1 MPSLPRQRFQTPAD
15 ELCKPDF
22 AELAWHFE
30 DGFMNTLL
38 KAGATPPNSKE
49 IKSNCVNTAV
59 KLQQTKKGNMVFL
72 QLFCKLM
79 LSYSQKMQP
88 FLTETTMLFLKS
100 TNVTIAF
107 NSEAKRELAEYFSMV
122 GINLDSIKTHD
133 DYLRTRKKASPYFME
148 WLSLK
153 AERWPENNGQYQLL
167 KKALFD

>member
-1 MPSLPRQRFQTPAD
+1 
-15 ELCKPDF
+15 
-22 AELAWHFE
+22 
-30 DGFMNTLL
+30 
-38 KAGATPPNSKE
+38 
-49 IKSNCVNTAV
+49 
-59 KLQQTKKGNMVFL
+59 
-72 QLFCKLM
+72 
-79 LSYSQKMQP
+79 
-88 FLTETTMLFLKS
+88 MLFLKS